1 MSDPGPTSRDRQEK
15 APEPTLPFPLS
26 RRQARLLDVLLV
38 FGVLALG
45 IVVVEALA
53 RVFFD
58 FGDVILTFFLA
69 WLIAFILSPLVRR
82 MIRLVP
88 GLPKVAA
95 VAVVSVVLLGGTVAL
110 TVFAAQALTSSIAH
124 FVAAVPQLLRDLPTV
139 LQPFQGWL
147 QTLGFGQVDLAAAAQ
162 QVLTSL
168 RDSATGLVGPLQ
180 SIAVASLG
188 VIGTLLIVII
198 LSIYIVIDQDGIRR
212 FLNRLVPPGRRD
224 AVALFEAS
232 VSRSFGGFLRGQAV
246 IGLSYALV
254 GLATSA
260 AFGLDFLAITTAMSG
275 VLMAIPFFGPFVAWT
290 PPVIVAIV
298 TQPGAIVPTLAVM
311 ATGWFLVMNV
321 LQPRLMSGAI
331 GLHPIVVLGSVIVGS
346 KIAGVAGAIFGIP
359 VAAVLAST
367 FFHYLEIFGGT
378 PSIAERAVRR
388 VEAREGRR
396 FRVPR
401 EPSPGIDQDVR
412 DVTGDDAGD
421 DVQETPSRR

>member
-1 MSDPGPTSRDRQEK
+1 MTDTGPALRGRPE
-15 APEPTLPFPLS
+15 APSGPALPFSLS

-38 FGVLALG
+38 LGVLALG

-58 FGDVILTFFLA
+58 FGDVILVFFLA

-88 GLPKVAA
+88 GLPRVVA
-95 VAVVSVVLLGGTVAL
+95 VAVVYVVLIGGTVAL
-110 TVFAAQALTSSIAH
+110 TVFAAQALASSISH
-124 FVAAVPQLLRDLPTV
+124 FVASVPQLLRDLPTMV
-139 LQPFQGWL
+139 RPFQSWL
-147 QTLGFGQVDLAAAAQ
+147 QALGFGQVDLVMAAQ

-188 VIGTLLIVII
+188 VIGTMLIVII

-254 GLATSA
+254 ALLTSA
-260 AFGLDFLAITTAMSG
+260 IFGLDFLAITTALSG
-275 VLMAIPFFGPFVAWT
+275 VLMAIPFFGPFVAWA

-298 TQPGAIVPTLAVM
+298 TQPGVIVPALVIMAV
-311 ATGWFLVMNV
+311 GWFLVMNV

-346 KIAGVAGAIFGIP
+346 KVAGVAGAIFGIP
-359 VAAVLAST
+359 VAAVLASI
-367 FFHYLEIFGGT
+367 FFHYLEIFGGG

-388 VEAREGRR
+388 VEAREGRH

-401 EPSPGIDQDVR
+401 EPSPGIDEDVR
-412 DVTGDDAGD
+412 D
-421 DVQETPSRR
+421 DVPAAPTER

>member
-1 MSDPGPTSRDRQEK
+1 MTDTGPALRGRPE
-15 APEPTLPFPLS
+15 APSGPALPFSLS

-38 FGVLALG
+38 LGVLALG

-58 FGDVILTFFLA
+58 FGDVILVFFLA

-88 GLPKVAA
+88 GLPRVVA
-95 VAVVSVVLLGGTVAL
+95 VAVVYVVLIGGTVAL
-110 TVFAAQALTSSIAH
+110 TVFAAQALASSISH
-124 FVAAVPQLLRDLPTV
+124 FVASVPQLLRDLPTMV
-139 LQPFQGWL
+139 RPFQSWL
-147 QTLGFGQVDLAAAAQ
+147 QALGFGQVDLVMAAQ

-188 VIGTLLIVII
+188 VIGTMLIVII

-246 IGLSYALV
+246 IGLSYAFVAL
-254 GLATSA
+254 LASA
-260 AFGLDFLAITTAMSG
+260 TFGLDFLAITTALSG
-275 VLMAIPFFGPFVAWT
+275 VLMAIPFFGPFVAWA

-298 TQPGAIVPTLAVM
+298 TQPGVIVPALVIMAV
-311 ATGWFLVMNV
+311 GWFLVMNV

-346 KIAGVAGAIFGIP
+346 KVAGVAGAIFGIP
-359 VAAVLAST
+359 VAAVLASI
-367 FFHYLEIFGGT
+367 FFHYLEIFGGG

-401 EPSPGIDQDVR
+401 EPSPGIDEDVR
-412 DVTGDDAGD
+412 D
-421 DVQETPSRR
+421 DVPAAPTER

>member
-1 MSDPGPTSRDRQEK
+1 MTDTGPALRGRPE
-15 APEPTLPFPLS
+15 APSGPALPFSLS

-38 FGVLALG
+38 LGVLALG

-58 FGDVILTFFLA
+58 FGDVILVFFLA

-88 GLPKVAA
+88 GLPRVVA
-95 VAVVSVVLLGGTVAL
+95 VAVVYVVLIGGTVAL
-110 TVFAAQALTSSIAH
+110 TVFAAQALASSISH
-124 FVAAVPQLLRDLPTV
+124 FVASVPQLLRDLPTMV
-139 LQPFQGWL
+139 RPFQSWL
-147 QTLGFGQVDLAAAAQ
+147 QALGFGQVDLVMAAQ

-188 VIGTLLIVII
+188 VIGTMLIVII

-224 AVALFEAS
+224 AAALFEAS

-246 IGLSYALV
+246 IGLSYAFVAL
-254 GLATSA
+254 LASA
-260 AFGLDFLAITTAMSG
+260 TFGLDFLAITTALSG
-275 VLMAIPFFGPFVAWT
+275 VLMAIPFFGPFVAWA

-298 TQPGAIVPTLAVM
+298 TQPGAIVPALVIMAV
-311 ATGWFLVMNV
+311 GWFLVMNV

-346 KIAGVAGAIFGIP
+346 KVAGVAGAIFGIP
-359 VAAVLAST
+359 VAAVLASI
-367 FFHYLEIFGGT
+367 FFHYLEIFGGG

-401 EPSPGIDQDVR
+401 EPSPGIDEDVR
-412 DVTGDDAGD
+412 DDAPAPPT
-421 DVQETPSRR
+421 ER

>member
-1 MSDPGPTSRDRQEK
+1 MTDTGPALRGRPE
-15 APEPTLPFPLS
+15 APSGPALPFSLS

-38 FGVLALG
+38 LGVLALG

-58 FGDVILTFFLA
+58 FGDVILVFFLA

-88 GLPKVAA
+88 GLPRVVA
-95 VAVVSVVLLGGTVAL
+95 VAVVYVVLIGGTVAL
-110 TVFAAQALTSSIAH
+110 TVFAAQALASSISH
-124 FVAAVPQLLRDLPTV
+124 FVASVPQLLRDLPTMV
-139 LQPFQGWL
+139 RPFQSWL
-147 QTLGFGQVDLAAAAQ
+147 QALGFGQVDLVMAAQ

-188 VIGTLLIVII
+188 VIGTMLIVII

-246 IGLSYALV
+246 IGLSYAFVAL
-254 GLATSA
+254 LASA
-260 AFGLDFLAITTAMSG
+260 TFGLDFLAITTALSG
-275 VLMAIPFFGPFVAWT
+275 VLMAIPFFGPFVAWA

-298 TQPGAIVPTLAVM
+298 TQPGAIVPALVIMAV
-311 ATGWFLVMNV
+311 GWFLVMNV

-346 KIAGVAGAIFGIP
+346 KVAGVAGAIFGIP
-359 VAAVLAST
+359 VAAVLASI
-367 FFHYLEIFGGT
+367 FFHYLEIFGGG

-401 EPSPGIDQDVR
+401 EPSPGIDEDVR
-412 DVTGDDAGD
+412 D
-421 DVQETPSRR
+421 DVPAAPTER

>member
-1 MSDPGPTSRDRQEK
+1 MTDTGPALRGRPE
-15 APEPTLPFPLS
+15 APSGPALPFPLS

-38 FGVLALG
+38 LGVLALG

-58 FGDVILTFFLA
+58 FGDVILVFFLA

-88 GLPKVAA
+88 GLPRVVA
-95 VAVVSVVLLGGTVAL
+95 VAVVYVVLIGGTVAL
-110 TVFAAQALTSSIAH
+110 TVFAAQALASSISH
-124 FVAAVPQLLRDLPTV
+124 FVASVPQLLRDLPTMV
-139 LQPFQGWL
+139 RPFQSWL
-147 QTLGFGQVDLAAAAQ
+147 QALGFGQVDLVMAAQ

-188 VIGTLLIVII
+188 VIGTMLIVII

-246 IGLSYALV
+246 IGLSYAFVAL
-254 GLATSA
+254 LASA
-260 AFGLDFLAITTAMSG
+260 TFGLDFLAITTALSG
-275 VLMAIPFFGPFVAWT
+275 VLMAIPFFGPFVAWA

-298 TQPGAIVPTLAVM
+298 TQPGAIVPALVIMAV
-311 ATGWFLVMNV
+311 GWFLVMNV

-346 KIAGVAGAIFGIP
+346 KVAGVAGAIFGIP
-359 VAAVLAST
+359 VAAVLASI
-367 FFHYLEIFGGT
+367 FFHYLEIFGGG

-401 EPSPGIDQDVR
+401 EPSPGLDEDVR
-412 DVTGDDAGD
+412 D
-421 DVQETPSRR
+421 DVPAAPTER